1 MNADTMRRID
11 RWAGWPLCW
20 LASRLEGLRPRPR
33 PRPLRRILFIG
44 LAEIGGL
51 VVAHP
56 ALELA
61 RRRHPGAELYFLTF
75 QRGRP
80 MARILGFS
88 DSRQVVI
95 RPRGALF
102 AADVMAAVRRLR
114 GLGLDA
120 TVNLEAYARFSALL
134 AWASGAPARVGFHPF
149 HDSGHYLGGLI
160 THRVIYN
167 PHLHAGRSFLALVR
181 ALEERPGP
189 EPRAKVPVGPA
200 PLEPPRW
207 RPGPAQTA
215 RVLRRLGRR
224 HPGLGLGHRLV
235 LLNPN
240 ASDLVP
246 VRRWPLGHFAELAG
260 GLLDAEPGCLVV
272 LTGAPEEAA
281 ACRELEGRLGRR
293 RLVSLAGLT
302 SLEELL
308 ALYGLASLLITND
321 SGPAHFAALADLP
334 VIALFGPETPAVYG
348 PLGRRA
354 EAIHLG
360 LACSPCVSVYNQ
372 KRSPCTDNRCLQLIT
387 PRMVLERARVSLARQ
402 GRTLGEALEEA

>member
-1 MNADTMRRID
+1 
-11 RWAGWPLCW
+11 
-20 LASRLEGLRPRPR
+20 
-33 PRPLRRILFIG
+33 
-44 LAEIGGL
+44 
-51 VVAHP
+51 
-56 ALELA
+56 
-61 RRRHPGAELYFLTF
+61 
-75 QRGRP
+75 
-80 MARILGFS
+80 
-88 DSRQVVI
+88 
-95 RPRGALF
+95 
-102 AADVMAAVRRLR
+102 
-114 GLGLDA
+114 
-120 TVNLEAYARFSALL
+120 
-134 AWASGAPARVGFHPF
+134 
-149 HDSGHYLGGLI
+149 
-160 THRVIYN
+160 
-167 PHLHAGRSFLALVR
+167 
-181 ALEERPGP
+181 
-189 EPRAKVPVGPA
+189 
-200 PLEPPRW
+200 
-207 RPGPAQTA
+207 
-215 RVLRRLGRR
+215 
-224 HPGLGLGHRLV
+224 
-235 LLNPN
+235 
-240 ASDLVP
+240 
-246 VRRWPLGHFAELAG
+246 
-260 GLLDAEPGCLVV
+260 V